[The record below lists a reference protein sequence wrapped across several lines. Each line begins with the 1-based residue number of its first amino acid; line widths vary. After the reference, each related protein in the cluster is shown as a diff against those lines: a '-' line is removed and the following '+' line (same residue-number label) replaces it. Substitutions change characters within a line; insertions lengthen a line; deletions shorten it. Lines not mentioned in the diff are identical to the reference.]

1 MTVLIDSWSWI
12 EYWKGSRYAEKAAE
26 YIEGTDTAVLSTVN
40 LAEIYFSVLRDYDEK
55 KAREKADT
63 VRKRCFLIPLDEQ
76 IAVDAARLK
85 QSLKLPLADSIILA
99 HAACRRD
106 CHRSAETH
114 VFKIQVVLACSC

>member
-40 LAEIYFSVLRDYDEK
+40 LAEIYFSVLRDYNEK

-63 VRKRCFLIPLDEQ
+63 VRKRCFLIPVDEQ

-85 QSLKLPLADSIILA
+85 HSLKLPLADSIILA
-99 HAACRRD
+99 TARTRNAKIVSGD
-106 CHRSAETH
+106 KD
-114 VFKIQVVLACSC
+114 FKGLPDTLFIAD